1 MVRVLVLSLWASV
14 ALTSVLQ
21 CGDVRLEELFLSAVL
36 HLLPPPVLSPPLLLL
51 LFLWVLLFPS
61 PFWQVVAQS
70 NEPDG

>member
-21 CGDVRLEELFLSAVL
+21 RADVRLDELFLSAVL
-36 HLLPPPVLSPPLLLL
+36 HLLPLSVLSPPLLLL
-51 LFLWVLLFPS
+51 FLRVLLFPS

-70 NEPDG
+70 NEPGG